1 MSIYRDRCRTQ
12 QNITLEFA
20 DVAHDSVPADALSVG
35 AVALLRKANPANVL
49 LHATGVWMQTLPI
62 AIRPLELCERFPR
75 IANQLASAWRDPI
88 SAHSSFGTLLLDSR
102 IGRQG
107 FPEGILDEL
116 LALQA
121 HYDFESPP
129 GKDTWEGS

>member
-1 MSIYRDRCRTQ
+1 MSIYRDRRRTQ
-12 QNITLEFA
+12 QNITLELA
-20 DVAHDSVPADALSVG
+20 DVVHDSVPVDTLSTA
-35 AVALLRKANPANVL
+35 AVALLRKASPANEL
-49 LHATGVWMQTLPI
+49 LHATIVWLQMLPM
-62 AIRPLELCERFPR
+62 AIRPLALCERFPR

-88 SAHSSFGTLLLDSR
+88 AAHTCFGRLLLDSR

-121 HYDFESPP
+121 HYEFESPP

>member
-1 MSIYRDRCRTQ
+1 MSIYRDRRRTQ

-20 DVAHDSVPADALSVG
+20 DVAHDSVPVDTMSAA
-35 AVALLRKANPANVL
+35 AVALLRKASPANVL
-49 LHATGVWMQTLPI
+49 LHATIVWLQMLPT
-62 AIRPLELCERFPR
+62 AVRPLELCERFPR
-75 IANQLASAWRDPI
+75 IANQLSSAWRDPV
-88 SAHSSFGTLLLDSR
+88 AARACFGRLLLDSR

-116 LALQA
+116 LVLQA
-121 HYDFESPP
+121 HYEFESPP